1 MSGTNFIVHRAFA
14 AHAVRDGN
22 LVTGQQQHSGAAAAR
37 LVVEALG
44 R

>member
-1 MSGTNFIVHRAFA
+1 VRAPAWQPFA
-14 AHAVRDGN
+14 IRDGN
-22 LVTGQQQHSGAAAAR
+22 LVTGQQNLSGARTAE